1 MSLKDKG
8 LEKAISGHY
17 FGRMFCIIIMFL
29 TAAIFAQMLMG
40 NRGIQM
46 EIEYV
51 VAEDHKDVE
60 QVLDKYTTLL
70 ELSAAYE
77 KTLSKEEREQY
88 FASVCAGDDLIK
100 GLIYLSDEEQAVYR
114 ENGTIVPIENLFFE
128 EDITFLEGL
137 TEVRFGFNEKIQE
150 NYLLIPVQEEKKQI
164 HIGFL
169 FEELPLLYENIGEYL
184 CEHTL
189 AFEALCDKETAQ
201 MLVQLTGSASQQ
213 DFLERIEPEQY
224 QEIVRMS
231 GMDKVL
237 DKLQHQCYIYV
248 KGYEN
253 WNFVHVYFWDVTQI
267 GQLYLK
273 NHIQLLLAILAVG
286 FFLMTA
292 GGFWHERIYQRK
304 QVLKIQKHMSNS
316 GIFRFMFDSK
326 KIFLMSLNENFEI
339 ENVSEKLIDDL
350 CDIPL
355 EDAVGN
361 NLFFILKSSR
371 LKEFVQEFEES
382 GKDMMNTV
390 ISFYERKHKRKAWY
404 FVEIQNVPDELSGE
418 NRYLLTF
425 FQANSLLVAERV
437 LDAIMQNT
445 KDFMLIL
452 DEQYNVSFIS
462 EEAKKRMGI
471 QKKVIGKSL
480 RELPICQIDGRPL
493 EEVISGVTRYQPFDA
508 TVHVDT
514 QGDKKNWWATANA
527 FVLMRENESYG
538 VLMVLKDI
546 TEYLEKTEEVARANK
561 VKENLLF
568 TVSHGIK
575 TPLNALL
582 GSADMLLTTMK
593 KDAAENAYLK
603 NMKQAV
609 KELAGMLDEVLDFT
623 KLDSDKMVLEEK
635 EFDFAK
641 MLESFA
647 SEAYISAQSKG
658 LEFYMD
664 IGADVPETIY
674 ADEEWLKKAL
684 ANLVHIF
691 TVMTPEGYLKL
702 HISCSERRFNE
713 KYLHIELEGTGTR
726 NERSKQN
733 NFYRNGAEKNGN
745 YNSANILCEFK
756 YFMCRDIVRLMGST
770 LEDGKRGQNTS
781 YAAFD
786 LSLKTGAER
795 NIVDCMPL
803 SGKSV
808 SILMQNRDLEEHCG
822 NVVRE
827 LQMAQ
832 TTADNADYI
841 LTDGARE
848 YEEVQKR
855 KGRNCLA
862 ITGRTASRNRRYQGM
877 LRQPFSIIS
886 LAEALRFEKKEDDS
900 IEEQVKLLKGV
911 KQIHVLVVDDNNV
924 NLMIATNM
932 FKLLGATTDTAEDGI
947 QAIEKVKTTKYHV
960 ILMDHLMPNMD
971 GVCAT
976 KEIRNLENGSGLIF
990 ALTAD
995 LMEQVARMFE
1005 EAGADESLAKP
1016 LDLKTLKKKLL
1027 EWLPEENLVFEGDEE
1042 TSEPAEEKPAEE
1054 TTDTEVKLPEL
1065 LAVKERCPEVQI
1077 DIGLSYLQGNEE
1089 QYSKVLQAT
1098 VQSLEEG
1105 LAKLPGTEN
1114 GSKEQRILVH
1124 GMKGMYFGI
1133 GAEELAKKAAELEAA
1148 IKQDN
1153 VAFVSENVQSFI
1165 EASILLKDKLQGIFA
1180 VEEADSEEKL
1190 TLTQEEWEQL
1200 CEETVQ
1206 ALQMFDPDTAVKHLG
1221 TLASASEGECRELLK
1236 QARKK
1241 ADNFDYEEA
1250 LSLLEKARK

>member
-17 FGRMFCIIIMFL
+17 FGRMFCIVMLYL
-29 TAAIFAQMLMG
+29 TAAILAQMVMG

-46 EIEYV
+46 ELDYV
-51 VAEDHKDVE
+51 AAEDHKDVE
-60 QVLDKYTTLL
+60 QFLDKYVTLL
-70 ELSAAYE
+70 ELSAAYQE
-77 KTLSKEEREQY
+77 KIAEEDRAQY
-88 FASVCAGDDLIK
+88 FASVCAGDEMIK
-100 GLIYLSDEEQAVYR
+100 GLIYLSDDERVIYR
-114 ENGTIVPIENLFFE
+114 ENNSVVPLENLFYE
-128 EDITFLEGL
+128 EEMILLEKQ
-137 TEVRFGFNEKIQE
+137 TKVRFGFNEKIQE
-150 NYLLIPVQEEKKQI
+150 NYLLLPVQEEGKLV

-184 CEHTL
+184 CEKTL

-224 QEIVRMS
+224 KEIIHIS

-237 DKLQHQCYIYV
+237 DKLQHQFYIYV
-248 KGYEN
+248 KPYED
-253 WNFVHVYFWDVTQI
+253 WNFVHLYFWDVTQI

-273 NHIQLLLAILAVG
+273 NHSQLLLAMLAVG

-292 GGFWHERIYQRK
+292 GGYWHERIYQKK
-304 QVLKIQKHMSNS
+304 QLLKIQKHMSNS

-355 EDAVGN
+355 DEAVGN
-361 NLFFILKSSR
+361 NLFFILKSNR

-382 GKDMMNTV
+382 GKDIMDTV

-404 FVEIQNVPDELSGE
+404 FVEIQNVPDELSSE

-425 FQANSLLVAERV
+425 FQANSLLMAERV

-462 EEAKKRMGI
+462 EEAKKCMGI

-480 RELPICQIDGRPL
+480 RELPLCQIDGRPL
-493 EEVISGVTRYQPFDA
+493 EEIIGSVTRYQPFNA
-508 TVHVDT
+508 TVHVDM

-593 KDAAENAYLK
+593 KEAVENAYLK

-641 MLESFA
+641 LLESFA

-658 LEFYMD
+658 LAFYMD
-664 IGADVPETIY
+664 ISADVPETIY
-674 ADEEWLKKAL
+674 GDEEWLKKAL
-684 ANLVHIF
+684 SNMVHIF

-702 HISCSERRFNE
+702 HISCSERRFDE

-745 YNSANILCEFK
+745 YDSANILCEFK

-770 LEDGKRGQNTS
+770 LEDGRRGQNTS
-781 YAAFD
+781 YVAFD
-786 LSLKTGAER
+786 LPLKTGAER

-822 NVVRE
+822 NVIRE
-827 LQMAQ
+827 LQMVQ
-832 TTADNADYI
+832 TTAEHADYV
-841 LTDGARE
+841 LTDGAME
-848 YEEVQKR
+848 YDEVHKR
-855 KGRNCLA
+855 RGKNCLA
-862 ITGRTASRNRRYQGM
+862 ITERSVSRSRRYQGM

-886 LAEALRFEKKEDDS
+886 LAEALRFEKKADDS
-900 IEEQVKLLKGV
+900 MEEQAKLLKGV
-911 KQIHVLVVDDNNV
+911 KHIHALVVDDNNV

-1027 EWLPEENLVFEGDEE
+1027 EWLPEENLIFEGDEE
-1042 TSEPAEEKPAEE
+1042 ETGQAEEQAEE
-1054 TTDTEVKLPEL
+1054 EAGIEVKLPEL
-1065 LAVKERCPEVQI
+1065 AAVKERCPEIQI
-1077 DIGLSYLQGNEE
+1077 DVGLSYLQGNEE

-1098 VQSLEEG
+1098 VQSLEES
-1105 LAKLPGTEN
+1105 LAKLPDLEN
-1114 GSKEQRILVH
+1114 GSKEQRIIVH

-1153 VAFVSENVQSFI
+1153 VAFVSGNVQSFI
-1165 EASILLKDKLQGIFA
+1165 GASVVLKDKLQSIFA
-1180 VEEADSEEKL
+1180 VEETEPEEKL

-1200 CEETVQ
+1200 YEETVQ

-1221 TLASASEGECRELLK
+1221 TLALASEGESREYLK

-1241 ADNFDYEEA
+1241 ADNFEYEEA
-1250 LSLLEKARK
+1250 LSLLEAAKK